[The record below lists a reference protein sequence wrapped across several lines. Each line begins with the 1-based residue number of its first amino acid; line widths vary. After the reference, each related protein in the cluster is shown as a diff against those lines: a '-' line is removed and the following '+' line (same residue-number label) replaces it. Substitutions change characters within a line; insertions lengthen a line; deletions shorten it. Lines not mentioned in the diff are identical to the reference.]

1 MVASGNSPVAG
12 VVMILRSVVMS
23 AVLLIGAGSA
33 VAETINTPTCRQD
46 LAATWSKME
55 GMLVRPKSASRA
67 AQTEKGGTNRQPPA
81 GGGVRG
87 REVFERWKA
96 GRERVGDVGE
106 MEGALDDVNSV
117 IDRECNNGLGPVQP
131 HVRALD
137 AVNGVA
143 R

>member
-1 MVASGNSPVAG
+1 
-12 VVMILRSVVMS
+12 MILRSVLVS
-23 AVLLIGAGSA
+23 AVLAIGAASA
-33 VAETINTPTCRQD
+33 VADTINTPSCRQD

-55 GMLVRPKSASRA
+55 EMLVRLKSAARA
-67 AQTEKGGTNRQPPA
+67 AQQEKCDTYRHHA
-81 GGGVRG
+81 EVVVRA
-87 REVFERWKA
+87 REVFERCKT
-96 GRERVGDVGE
+96 GRDRVGDVAQ

-137 AVNGVA
+137 PVSGFA